1 MNGTFLTLPAFDPN
15 TYPDSLREWT
25 ECGGIDRAAL
35 VCDPDTLLDPGPNG
49 TPGILLLDA
58 ASRHIQA
65 NTECIC
71 DIAAESEGN
80 AFGLCQQNP
89 PMGFVVTVAVLG
101 KMEVTDDQ
109 RRRYRNGAHLPAI
122 FANELRNRLQRGQC
136 ADDVLIVL
144 AVNDSSVGGTK
155 STKLDAEFLLNV
167 SQTAQKMFS
176 RGENTGGLLY
186 MLGEYGSQLG
196 APPFAVEEQALRE
209 RDGWWDTNFWPMFPQ
224 ALRQSELRW
233 FWLLFVL
240 FLLLILLLLGV
251 FIATRLLRNKKRN
264 SAGYRRGQPTNKK
277 GGK

>member
-1 MNGTFLTLPAFDPN
+1 MLTNCLIIIFIVLSTA
-15 TYPDSLREWT
+15 TT
-25 ECGGIDRAAL
+25 VATKCGGIDRAAL
-35 VCDPDTLLDPGPNG
+35 VCDPDTLLDPGPDG

-144 AVNDSSVGGTK
+144 AVNDSSYGPMGSNKTGRRIPSERVADSAK
-155 STKLDAEFLLNV
+155 NV
-167 SQTAQKMFS
+167 FPRRKHRRLTVHA
-176 RGENTGGLLY
+176 RR
-186 MLGEYGSQLG
+186 
-196 APPFAVEEQALRE
+196 VRE
-209 RDGWWDTNFWPMFPQ
+209 KDGGWWDTNFWPMFPQ

-240 FLLLILLLLGV
+240 FLLLLLLLLGV

-277 GGK
+277 SGKK